1 MNWSEIVQKNIK
13 FHDEID
19 LMEKD
24 SYIRI
29 QHENALNHINSVFHI
44 NERNISPVIQESCNG
59 YFKEDSNPKYF
70 RKRSVPSKKQKN
82 YPVKPKKDVQYDIKE
97 KKLESYNIINDYGNE
112 ANFDY
117 VNWKE
122 KFVESQEDD
131 FDEGILGALLVN
143 KDNTLS
149 ITFLDNEKMDYVIEP
164 YEIPKEGIEPY
175 VWIPP
180 VEYIE
185 PEIKYDIIWKR
196 LDYEFY
202 KYERPYIYN
211 SPLEGGPNIKFFEL
225 SSL

>member
-1 MNWSEIVQKNIK
+1 MSWSEIVQKNIK

-24 SYIRI
+24 SYIHI
-29 QHENALNHINSVFHI
+29 QHENALNHINSVLHI

-97 KKLESYNIINDYGNE
+97 KKLESYNIINDYGNQ

-122 KFVESQEDD
+122 KIVESQEDD

-143 KDNTLS
+143 EDNTLS

-180 VEYIE
+180 IEYIE

>member
-1 MNWSEIVQKNIK
+1 
-13 FHDEID
+13 
-19 LMEKD
+19 MEKD

-97 KKLESYNIINDYGNE
+97 KKLESYNIINDYGNK

-117 VNWKE
+117 VDWKE

-149 ITFLDNEKMDYVIEP
+149 ITFLDNENMDYVIEP
-164 YEIPKEGIEPY
+164 YEIPKEGIESY

-211 SPLEGGPNIKFFEL
+211 SPLEGGPNIKFFQL

>member
-1 MNWSEIVQKNIK
+1 MSWSEIVQKNIK

-82 YPVKPKKDVQYDIKE
+82 YPVKQKKDVQYDIKE
-97 KKLESYNIINDYGNE
+97 KKLESYNIINDYGNK

-122 KFVESQEDD
+122 KIVESQEDD

-143 KDNTLS
+143 EDNTLS

-211 SPLEGGPNIKFFEL
+211 SPLEGGPNIKFFSL

>member
-1 MNWSEIVQKNIK
+1 MSWSEIVQKNIK
-13 FHDEID
+13 FHDEVD
-19 LMEKD
+19 LIEKD
-24 SYIRI
+24 SYIQL

-44 NERNISPVIQESCNG
+44 NKRDVSHVIQESCNG
-59 YFKEDSNPKYF
+59 YFKEDNQKYY

-82 YPVKPKKDVQYDIKE
+82 YPVKPKKDIQYDIKE
-97 KKLESYNIINDYGNE
+97 KKLESYNIINDYGNK

-117 VNWKE
+117 VDWKE
-122 KFVESQEDD
+122 KLTDNQEDD
-131 FDEGILGALLVN
+131 YDNGILGALLVN
-143 KDNTLS
+143 NDNKLS
-149 ITFLDNEKMDYVIEP
+149 ITFLDSEKMDYVIEP
-164 YEIPKEGIEPY
+164 YEIPKEGIESY

-185 PEIKYDIIWKR
+185 PEIRYDIIWKH

>member
-13 FHDEID
+13 FHDEMD

-97 KKLESYNIINDYGNE
+97 KKLESYNIINDYGNK

-117 VNWKE
+117 VDWKE
-122 KFVESQEDD
+122 KFVESQEEE

-143 KDNTLS
+143 KDNTFS
-149 ITFLDNEKMDYVIEP
+149 ITFLDNENMDYVIEP
-164 YEIPKEGIEPY
+164 YEIPKEGIESY

-211 SPLEGGPNIKFFEL
+211 SPLEGGPNIKFFQL

>member
-1 MNWSEIVQKNIK
+1 MSWSKVVQKNIK
-13 FHDEID
+13 FHDEMN

-24 SYIRI
+24 SFIQL
-29 QHENALNHINSVFHI
+29 QHENAINHIDNVFYI

-82 YPVKPKKDVQYDIKE
+82 YPVKPKNDIQVNIKE
-97 KKLESYNIINDYGNE
+97 KKLESYNIINDFGNE

-117 VNWKE
+117 VNWKA
-122 KFVESQEDD
+122 KMVESQEDD

-149 ITFLDNEKMDYVIEP
+149 ITYLDSEKMDYVIEP
-164 YEIPKEGIEPY
+164 YEIPKEGIESY

-180 VEYIE
+180 AEYIE
-185 PEIKYDIIWKR
+185 PEIRYDIIWKY

-211 SPLEGGPNIKFFEL
+211 SPLEGGPNIKFFSL

>member
-1 MNWSEIVQKNIK
+1 
-13 FHDEID
+13 
-19 LMEKD
+19 MEKD

-117 VNWKE
+117 VDWKE

>member
-1 MNWSEIVQKNIK
+1 MSWSEIVQKNIK

-97 KKLESYNIINDYGNE
+97 KKLESYNIINDYGNK

-117 VNWKE
+117 VDWKE

-164 YEIPKEGIEPY
+164 YKIPKEGIEPY

>member
-1 MNWSEIVQKNIK
+1 
-13 FHDEID
+13 
-19 LMEKD
+19 MEKD

-29 QHENALNHINSVFHI
+29 QHENALNHINNVFHI
-44 NERNISPVIQESCNG
+44 NERNISPIIQESCNG

-122 KFVESQEDD
+122 KIVESQEDD

-143 KDNTLS
+143 EDNTLS

-164 YEIPKEGIEPY
+164 YEIPKEGIESY

-185 PEIKYDIIWKR
+185 PEIRYDIIWKR

-211 SPLEGGPNIKFFEL
+211 SPLEGGPNIKFFTL

>member
-1 MNWSEIVQKNIK
+1 
-13 FHDEID
+13 
-19 LMEKD
+19 MEKD

-97 KKLESYNIINDYGNE
+97 KKLESYNIINDYGNK

-117 VNWKE
+117 VDWKE

>member
-1 MNWSEIVQKNIK
+1 
-13 FHDEID
+13 
-19 LMEKD
+19 MEKD

-97 KKLESYNIINDYGNE
+97 KKLESYNIINDYGNK

-117 VNWKE
+117 VDWKE

-149 ITFLDNEKMDYVIEP
+149 ITFLDNENMDYVIEP
-164 YEIPKEGIEPY
+164 YEIPKEGIESY

>member
-1 MNWSEIVQKNIK
+1 
-13 FHDEID
+13 
-19 LMEKD
+19 MEKD

-70 RKRSVPSKKQKN
+70 RKRSVPSKKHKN

-117 VNWKE
+117 VDWKE
-122 KFVESQEDD
+122 KFVETQEDD

>member
-1 MNWSEIVQKNIK
+1 MSWSEIVQKNIK

-97 KKLESYNIINDYGNE
+97 KKLESYNIINDYGNK

-117 VNWKE
+117 VDWKE
-122 KFVESQEDD
+122 KFVESHEDD

-164 YEIPKEGIEPY
+164 YEIPKEGIESY

-180 VEYIE
+180 VEYID

>member
-97 KKLESYNIINDYGNE
+97 KKLESYNIINDYGNK

-117 VNWKE
+117 VDWKE

-131 FDEGILGALLVN
+131 FDKGILGALLVN

>member
-1 MNWSEIVQKNIK
+1 
-13 FHDEID
+13 
-19 LMEKD
+19 MEKD

-117 VNWKE
+117 VDWKE
-122 KFVESQEDD
+122 KFVETQEDD

-180 VEYIE
+180 IEYIE

-211 SPLEGGPNIKFFEL
+211 SPLEGGPNIKFFSL

>member
-1 MNWSEIVQKNIK
+1 
-13 FHDEID
+13 
-19 LMEKD
+19 MEKD

-70 RKRSVPSKKQKN
+70 RKRSVPSKKRKN

-117 VNWKE
+117 VDWKE
-122 KFVESQEDD
+122 KIVESQEDD

-143 KDNTLS
+143 EDNTLS

>member
-1 MNWSEIVQKNIK
+1 
-13 FHDEID
+13 
-19 LMEKD
+19 MEKD
-24 SYIRI
+24 SHIRI

-97 KKLESYNIINDYGNE
+97 KKLESYNIINDYGNK

-117 VNWKE
+117 VDWKE

>member
-1 MNWSEIVQKNIK
+1 MSWSEIVQKNIK

-97 KKLESYNIINDYGNE
+97 KKLESYNIINDYGNK

-122 KFVESQEDD
+122 KIVESQEDD

-143 KDNTLS
+143 KDNTYKQV
-149 ITFLDNEKMDYVIEP
+149 FHR
-164 YEIPKEGIEPY
+164 
-175 VWIPP
+175 
-180 VEYIE
+180 
-185 PEIKYDIIWKR
+185 IIN
-196 LDYEFY
+196 DFQY
-202 KYERPYIYN
+202 
-211 SPLEGGPNIKFFEL
+211 
-225 SSL
+225 

>member
-1 MNWSEIVQKNIK
+1 MSWSEIVQKNIK
-13 FHDEID
+13 FHDEMN

-97 KKLESYNIINDYGNE
+97 KKLESYNIINDYGNK

-117 VNWKE
+117 VDWKE

>member
-97 KKLESYNIINDYGNE
+97 KKLESYNIINDYGNK

-117 VNWKE
+117 VDWKE

-143 KDNTLS
+143 KDNTFS
-149 ITFLDNEKMDYVIEP
+149 ITFLDNENMDYVIEP
-164 YEIPKEGIEPY
+164 YEIPKEGIESY

-211 SPLEGGPNIKFFEL
+211 SPLEGGPNIKFFQL

>member
-1 MNWSEIVQKNIK
+1 MSWSEIVQKNIK

-117 VNWKE
+117 VDWKE
-122 KFVESQEDD
+122 KFVESHEDD

-164 YEIPKEGIEPY
+164 YEIPKEGIESY

-180 VEYIE
+180 VEYID

>member
-1 MNWSEIVQKNIK
+1 MSWSEIVQKNIK

-122 KFVESQEDD
+122 KFVESQEDN

-164 YEIPKEGIEPY
+164 YEIPKEGIESY

-211 SPLEGGPNIKFFEL
+211 SPLEGGPNIKFFQL

>member
-1 MNWSEIVQKNIK
+1 MSWSEIVQKNIK

-97 KKLESYNIINDYGNE
+97 KKLESYNIINDYGNK

-117 VNWKE
+117 VDWKE

-143 KDNTLS
+143 EDNTLS